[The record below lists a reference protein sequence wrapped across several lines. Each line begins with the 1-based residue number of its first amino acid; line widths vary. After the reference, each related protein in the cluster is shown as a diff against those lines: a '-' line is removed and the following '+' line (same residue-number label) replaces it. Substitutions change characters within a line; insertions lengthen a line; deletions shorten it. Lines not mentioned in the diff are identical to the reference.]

1 MQEKRERARAYQRA
15 YYKRNRKKIL
25 AQARRR
31 RKQKRR
37 EREREKARKLAT
49 YGQTRVPADAFT
61 KDEAVLLHARRI
73 KEIREL
79 KKKGLL

>member
-1 MQEKRERARAYQRA
+1 MKENRERARAYQRA

-25 AQARRR
+25 AQARR